1 VSLVEKESSLAV
13 HDFQTYWRCSLFS
26 IYTLQGTNI
35 SHLGKRKIIFK
46 MPFWGDMLVPWRVI
60 GDKLIKPIVGV
71 YMHISS
77 DVFFWLVILLMV
89 QKSSEPVE
97 VGSLS
102 HDLQGSMHP
111 RWCRIASISRF
122 QQ

>member
-1 VSLVEKESSLAV
+1 M
-13 HDFQTYWRCSLFS
+13 
-26 IYTLQGTNI
+26 
-35 SHLGKRKIIFK
+35 KRKAALQCMTFK
-46 MPFWGDMLVPWRVI
+46 HTGDGHCFPYIPSRELTYPTWGKGKSSSKLPFWGDMLVPWRVI

-111 RWCRIASISRF
+111 TWCRIASISRF